1 MSARRPTP
9 TLLIGLF
16 FGALL
21 GSAGMM
27 IFSSKDTSETYLE
40 YQQRMA
46 GGGARPTA
54 PPGGGAQDPHG
65 GGAPQDRAAA
75 SQAKA
80 HFMKKFVAA
89 LSAMPQNRGPNPQWR
104 SQLREGADPIECADC
119 HDPTKYNVEGMKA
132 SDPGSQAVEPFRKD
146 PAFMIPLMR
155 AWVKRLNARHS
166 DRLVA
171 PVTCTTCHE
180 ENPETKHLPPEQRQ
194 ARAMAYAYFMKSF
207 VEALSSAP
215 TTNREPASGWKPLLK
230 DPAGAPVKCSL
241 CHTANMDGLL
251 AQELERPE
259 RLAREREWVAELME
273 QWVEKLNR
281 LGGDRLT
288 KVVTCLDCHERDPRR

>member
-1 MSARRPTP
+1 VSARRPTP

-16 FGALL
+16 FGILI

-27 IFSSKDTSETYLE
+27 IFSSKDTSETYLD
-40 YQQRMA
+40 YQKRM
-46 GGGARPTA
+46 GGGR
-54 PPGGGAQDPHG
+54 GGGTHAGEAKDPHA

-89 LSAMPQNRGPNPQWR
+89 LVKTPQNRAPNPQW
-104 SQLREGADPIECADC
+104 SSPLREGAAPIDCADC
-119 HDPTKYNVEGMKA
+119 HDPAKYNVEGMKA
-132 SDPGSQAVEPFRKD
+132 SDPGSQAVEAFRND
-146 PAFMIPLMR
+146 PSFMIPLMR
-155 AWVKRLNARHS
+155 NWVKRLNSVHG
-166 DRLVA
+166 DRLAA

-180 ENPETKHLPPEQRQ
+180 KNPETEHLSPGQRQ
-194 ARAMAYAYFMKSF
+194 ARAMAYAYFMKTF
-207 VEALSSAP
+207 VEALSSPP
-215 TTNREPASGWKPLLK
+215 TTNREPATGWKPLLK
-230 DPAGAPVKCSL
+230 DPAGAPVKCSM

-251 AQELERPE
+251 GAELERPE